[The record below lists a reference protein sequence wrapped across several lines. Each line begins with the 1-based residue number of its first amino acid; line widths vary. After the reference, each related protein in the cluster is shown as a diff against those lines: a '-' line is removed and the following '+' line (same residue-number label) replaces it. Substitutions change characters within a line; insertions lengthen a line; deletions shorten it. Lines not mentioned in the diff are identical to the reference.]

1 MSYRIRLHAGP
12 GFGEG
17 TGRQRASSTPERNAM
32 AQSSPPRRSPAVW
45 VTATVMIVVA
55 IALPL
60 VVPIYART
68 NPKWGAFPFFYWYLL
83 VLVPVIAILC
93 GSTYLLLRTKPAPS
107 AGVSGGNG
115 EVAR

>member
-1 MSYRIRLHAGP
+1 
-12 GFGEG
+12 
-17 TGRQRASSTPERNAM
+17 M

-45 VTATVMIVVA
+45 VTATILIVVA
-55 IALPL
+55 IAIPL

-83 VLVPVIAILC
+83 VAVPVIGILC
-93 GSTYLLLRTKPAPS
+93 ASTYLLVRSKPARAAS
-107 AGVSGGNG
+107 AGSGNG

>member
-1 MSYRIRLHAGP
+1 
-12 GFGEG
+12 
-17 TGRQRASSTPERNAM
+17 
-32 AQSSPPRRSPAVW
+32 VW

-68 NPKWGAFPFFYWYLL
+68 NPKWGAFPFFYWYLF
-83 VLVPVIAILC
+83 VSVPVIAILC
-93 GSTYLLLRTKPAPS
+93 ASTYLLVRNKPARA
-107 AGVSGGNG
+107 AGAASGNG

>member
-1 MSYRIRLHAGP
+1 
-12 GFGEG
+12 
-17 TGRQRASSTPERNAM
+17 
-32 AQSSPPRRSPAVW
+32 VW
-45 VTATVMIVVA
+45 TIATIMIVVA

-83 VLVPVIAILC
+83 VSVPVIAILC
-93 GSTYLLLRTKPAPS
+93 ASTYLLLRNKPAPA
-107 AGVSGGNG
+107 AGPASGNG

>member
-1 MSYRIRLHAGP
+1 
-12 GFGEG
+12 
-17 TGRQRASSTPERNAM
+17 M

-68 NPKWGAFPFFYWYLL
+68 NPKWGAFPFFYWYLF
-83 VLVPVIAILC
+83 VSVPVIAILC
-93 GSTYLLLRTKPAPS
+93 ASTYLLVRNKPARA
-107 AGVSGGNG
+107 AGAASGNG

>member
-1 MSYRIRLHAGP
+1 
-12 GFGEG
+12 
-17 TGRQRASSTPERNAM
+17 M

-45 VTATVMIVVA
+45 VTATILIVVA
-55 IALPL
+55 IVLPL
-60 VVPIYART
+60 AVPIYART

-93 GSTYLLLRTKPAPS
+93 ASTYLLLRGKPAAS
-107 AGVSGGNG
+107 AGTGSANG

>member
-1 MSYRIRLHAGP
+1 
-12 GFGEG
+12 
-17 TGRQRASSTPERNAM
+17 
-32 AQSSPPRRSPAVW
+32 VW
-45 VTATVMIVVA
+45 VIATILIVVA

-93 GSTYLLLRTKPAPS
+93 ASTYLLLRTKPAPGAS
-107 AGVSGGNG
+107 GNG
-115 EVAR
+115 EVAQ

>member
-1 MSYRIRLHAGP
+1 
-12 GFGEG
+12 
-17 TGRQRASSTPERNAM
+17 M

-45 VTATVMIVVA
+45 VTATVLIVVA

-93 GSTYLLLRTKPAPS
+93 GSTFLLLRTKPAAS
-107 AGVSGGNG
+107 AGAAGGNG

>member
-1 MSYRIRLHAGP
+1 
-12 GFGEG
+12 
-17 TGRQRASSTPERNAM
+17 M
-32 AQSSPPRRSPAVW
+32 AQSSPSRRSPAVW
-45 VTATVMIVVA
+45 ATATVLIVVA

-83 VLVPVIAILC
+83 VSVPVIAILC
-93 GSTYLLLRTKPAPS
+93 ASTYLLLRTKPAPG
-107 AGVSGGNG
+107 AAAANG

>member
-1 MSYRIRLHAGP
+1 
-12 GFGEG
+12 
-17 TGRQRASSTPERNAM
+17 M

-45 VTATVMIVVA
+45 VTATVLIVVA

-60 VVPIYART
+60 AVPIYART
-68 NPKWGAFPFFYWYLL
+68 TPKWGAFPFFYWYLL

-93 GSTYLLLRTKPAPS
+93 GSTFLLLRTKPAPS
-107 AGVSGGNG
+107 AGAAGGNG

>member
-1 MSYRIRLHAGP
+1 
-12 GFGEG
+12 
-17 TGRQRASSTPERNAM
+17 M

-45 VTATVMIVVA
+45 VIATILIVVA

-60 VVPIYART
+60 AVPIYART
-68 NPKWGAFPFFYWYLL
+68 TPKWGAFPFFYWYLL

-93 GSTYLLLRTKPAPS
+93 GSTFLLLRTKPAPS
-107 AGVSGGNG
+107 AGAAGGNG

>member
-1 MSYRIRLHAGP
+1 
-12 GFGEG
+12 
-17 TGRQRASSTPERNAM
+17 
-32 AQSSPPRRSPAVW
+32 VW
-45 VTATVMIVVA
+45 VIATILIVVA

-60 VVPIYART
+60 AVPVYART

-93 GSTYLLLRTKPAPS
+93 ASTYLLLRNKPAPS
-107 AGVSGGNG
+107 AGAASGNG